1 MAGTDGASS
10 PSRRSALTRARVRA
24 AVASAH
30 GERSRS
36 AAVIDGLI
44 VALMLLGAVWGIW
57 SAEPIWQLLPSWWPV
72 VDVGIGVL
80 ASVALW
86 WRRRHPV
93 LVAGALAVLGGF
105 FVSAGAP
112 AVVALYTVTALRRSS
127 IAIVMTL
134 VHLGIAIPYFLL
146 VPVPGVTFG
155 VWVVLMVLIY
165 VTAFAVGLAV
175 RARRQVIAGLVD
187 AVDAE
192 RLEQQRRLTQ
202 ARDSERADI
211 AREMHDVL
219 AHRLSILAVHAGALE
234 HRLRP
239 DGAPPEH
246 GEIRDAA
253 GVIRSSAH
261 LALEELRDVLGVLGA
276 GGELGTAAPTATTA
290 DLDRLVGDATAS
302 GQRVD
307 LDVAGAD
314 RLRSARAQLQ
324 RTVYRVV
331 QEGLTNARKHAPG
344 AGVRVE
350 VEGADAGVRI
360 LVRNALPVGVTPTEL
375 PGSRAGLTGLAER
388 VRLDGG
394 TLAAGAEEGAFLLQ
408 ARLPWRT

>member
-1 MAGTDGASS
+1 MPSS
-10 PSRRSALTRARVRA
+10 AERRSALTRARVRA

-36 AAVIDGLI
+36 AAVIDGLL
-44 VALMLLGAVWGIW
+44 VLVMLLGAIWGIW
-57 SAEPIWQLLPSWWPV
+57 SGEPIWQLLPSWWPAL
-72 VDVGIGVL
+72 DVTIGVL
-80 ASVALW
+80 ASVSLW

-93 LVAGALAVLGGF
+93 VVAGTLAVLGGF

-112 AVVALYTVTALRRSS
+112 AVVALYTVTVLRRSS
-127 IAIVMTL
+127 IAIVMTI

-146 VPVPGVTFG
+146 VPVPGVTFAA
-155 VWVVLMVLIY
+155 WVVLMVLIY

-187 AVDAE
+187 VVDAE
-192 RLEQQRRLTQ
+192 RLEQQRRLAQ

-219 AHRLSILAVHAGALE
+219 AHRLSILSVHAGALE

-239 DGAPPEH
+239 DGAPPEAR
-246 GEIRDAA
+246 EIREAA

-261 LALEELRDVLGVLGA
+261 LALEELRDVLGVLG
-276 GGELGTAAPTATTA
+276 GRGELGTAAPTATTA
-290 DLDRLVGDATAS
+290 DLDRLVADATAT
-302 GQRVD
+302 GQRVV
-307 LDVAGAD
+307 LSVTGAE

-344 AGVRVE
+344 APVTVAVDGEDPGVLIR
-350 VEGADAGVRI
+350 
-360 LVRNALPVGVTPTEL
+360 VRNALPVGVTPTEL
-375 PGSRAGLTGLAER
+375 PGSRAGLTGLGER

-394 TLAAGAEEGAFLLQ
+394 SLSAGVDEGAFLLE